1 MAGEM
6 TSKQWAKTASDA
18 VKKWAVEHGFTDST
32 RSQIATHLG
41 IDLKIWYKFL
51 TGEAVHEQDL
61 TIYARLY
68 ALTGLKEVDPR
79 EIPARTQPI
88 FGRSSQPKSRK
99 WTEGEYDTWLR
110 DHPIE
115 PIEPHAVETK
125 TSARSRARRPRS
137 PQAAQPAV
145 ALLAAA
151 SKPPKAEPAVEIAPQ
166 PAPMQQ
172 LMVSVQIPWEAFVTG
187 DAAQQIAAMVALHMG
202 GQLQEMLQSVAPE
215 LARQIA
221 ERLPNIYRVVRRD
234 SSEQRGPTP
243 EPLPQEPTNGT
254 DILRLAKQLREAID
268 AQVGPVLESPA
279 ELDMLGQKYGQAL
292 ASLYGRLDLLCRT
305 GQEQRYAVRAYQQNQ
320 S

>member
-115 PIEPHAVETK
+115 L
-125 TSARSRARRPRS
+125 S
-137 PQAAQPAV
+137 
-145 ALLAAA
+145 
-151 SKPPKAEPAVEIAPQ
+151 
-166 PAPMQQ
+166 
-172 LMVSVQIPWEAFVTG
+172 
-187 DAAQQIAAMVALHMG
+187 
-202 GQLQEMLQSVAPE
+202 
-215 LARQIA
+215 
-221 ERLPNIYRVVRRD
+221 
-234 SSEQRGPTP
+234 
-243 EPLPQEPTNGT
+243 
-254 DILRLAKQLREAID
+254 
-268 AQVGPVLESPA
+268 
-279 ELDMLGQKYGQAL
+279 
-292 ASLYGRLDLLCRT
+292 
-305 GQEQRYAVRAYQQNQ
+305 
-320 S
+320 